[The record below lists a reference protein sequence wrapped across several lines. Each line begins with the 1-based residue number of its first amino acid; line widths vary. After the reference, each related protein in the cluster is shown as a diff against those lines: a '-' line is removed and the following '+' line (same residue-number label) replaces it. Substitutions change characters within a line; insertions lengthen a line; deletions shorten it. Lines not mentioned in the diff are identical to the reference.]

1 MKLKMKLKNLINDS
15 SIRKTCFTATFA
27 ALAALGVLSFSD
39 TAHAQANTEA
49 ASYNSDSDV
58 QTENCAEGGLDVG
71 YIGNGSWVAYNQ
83 VNLNGATTFQARV
96 ASAGSGGNIEI
107 HLDSPSGT
115 LIGTCPVAVTG
126 GWQSWTTVTANLS
139 GASGFH
145 NVYLVFTGNGNA
157 LFNVEWFS
165 FQSVPNT
172 EAASYNSSY
181 GVQTEPNSEGGG
193 LDVGYISNGSYIE
206 FNQINLNGVTG
217 FAVRTASDGSGG
229 TISVCLDSPSG
240 QVIGKVQVSPTG
252 GWQTWTTENIS
263 LSGASGC
270 HNVYLVFNG
279 SGNNGLFN
287 VEWFAFQGAVNGTE
301 AASYN
306 NENSVQTENCSEGG
320 LDMGYIGNGSW
331 AEYNQLNMNGVVG
344 LSVRTAALGSGGTIS
359 VYLDNPNG
367 TLIGTVQV
375 PGTGA
380 WQNWSTETI
389 PVSAASGYHN
399 VYLVFTSGFNLER
412 FSFLTAGVHTTA
424 AGYNSASS
432 VQTENC
438 SEGGLD
444 VGYISNGSYIEFN
457 QVNLNG
463 ATSFTARTASDASG
477 GSIGIY
483 LDSPNGTLIGTMP
496 VSGTGGWETWSTQT
510 ISLSGASGYHNVYLV
525 FTGQFNTEWF
535 TFGNAASSEASGGSG
550 GSGGA
555 SGAPA
560 YTMLHASG
568 TQIVNASGQP
578 VQLTGVNL
586 GSLMVMEGWMCPLD
600 SGGLPD
606 NYSVIQE
613 LDNRFGV
620 AEEQN
625 MIRCYQTNWITIT
638 DLQNIKNAG
647 FNCVRVPVWWGDFY
661 TLSSYGANSGWRSDA
676 FTELDW
682 IVNSCASLGL
692 YVIIDMH
699 GVVGGQS
706 TSQDCG
712 QQNQNTYWGN
722 SNYQGDTAWMWWQIA
737 NHYNGNPTVAGYDLL
752 NEPDGAPSTS
762 AVWNNLNY
770 LYNSVRSA
778 DPGHMIIMEG
788 TFGNWDWDMLPNPST
803 YGWTDVA
810 YEMHEYQYNAPISQ
824 VEGGSQDQVADFN
837 AHKSWNVP
845 CYIGEWN
852 DMGMGAGCYQYS
864 IGLYNSAGM
873 SWTMWAYKA
882 MHGLVPDGW
891 GWYDPTWWPAIPNIS
906 SDSAA
911 TIYSDWQ
918 QWQTTTSFGQN
929 GGVGL

>member
-1 MKLKMKLKNLINDS
+1 MLAVLV
-15 SIRKTCFTATFA
+15 
-27 ALAALGVLSFSD
+27 ALCVLSLTGRAF
-39 TAHAQANTEA
+39 AQGNIEA
-49 ASYNSDSDV
+49 SSYNSDSNV

-71 YIGNGSWVAYNQ
+71 YIGNGSWVEYNQ

-96 ASAGSGGNIEI
+96 ASDGSGGNIEI
-107 HLDSPSGT
+107 HLDSPYGT

-126 GWQSWTTVTANLS
+126 GWQSWTTVTANLN
-139 GASGFH
+139 GAGGYH

-157 LFNVEWFS
+157 LFNVEWFA
-165 FQSVPNT
+165 FQGGSNPT
-172 EAASYNSSY
+172 EAASYNNASS
-181 GVQTEPNSEGGG
+181 VQTEQNSEGGG
-193 LDVGYISNGSYIE
+193 LDVGYISNGSWVEY
-206 FNQINLNGVTG
+206 NQLNLNGVNG
-217 FAVRTASDGSGG
+217 MAVRTASDGSGG

-240 QVIGKVQVSPTG
+240 QVIGTVQVSPTG

-263 LSGASGC
+263 LSGASGY

-279 SGNNGLFN
+279 SGYNGLFN
-287 VEWFAFQGAVNGTE
+287 VEWFAFQGAANGTE
-301 AASYN
+301 ADSYN
-306 NENSVQTENCSEGG
+306 SSSSVQNENCSEGG
-320 LDMGYIGNGSW
+320 
-331 AEYNQLNMNGVVG
+331 Q
-344 LSVRTAALGSGGTIS
+344 
-359 VYLDNPNG
+359 
-367 TLIGTVQV
+367 
-375 PGTGA
+375 
-380 WQNWSTETI
+380 
-389 PVSAASGYHN
+389 
-399 VYLVFTSGFNLER
+399 
-412 FSFLTAGVHTTA
+412 
-424 AGYNSASS
+424 
-432 VQTENC
+432 
-438 SEGGLD
+438 D

-463 ATSFTARTASDASG
+463 VTTFTARTASDASG
-477 GSIGIY
+477 GSIAVY
-483 LDSPNGTLIGTMP
+483 LDSPNGTLIGTMTVP
-496 VSGTGGWETWSTQT
+496 GTGGWQTWSTQN
-510 ISLSGASGYHNVYLV
+510 IPVNGAGGYHNVYLV
-525 FTGQFNTEWF
+525 FTGQFNTQWF
-535 TFGNAASSEASGGSG
+535 TFGNGAASGTSASGT
-550 GSGGA
+550 SGGA
-555 SGAPA
+555 AGGAPA

-568 TQIVNASGQP
+568 TQIVNASGQT
-578 VQLTGVNL
+578 VQLKGVNL

-600 SGGLPD
+600 SGNLPD

-625 MIRCYQTNWITIT
+625 LIRGYQANWITTT

-682 IVNSCASLGL
+682 IVNTCASLGL

-699 GVVGGQS
+699 GAVGGQS
-706 TSQDCG
+706 ASMDCG

-737 NHYNGNPTVAGYDLL
+737 NHYNGNATVAGYDLL

-762 AVWNNLNY
+762 AVWNVLNG
-770 LYNSVRSA
+770 LYQSVRSA

-810 YEMHEYQYNAPISQ
+810 YEMHEYQYNAPVSQ
-824 VEGGSQDQVADFN
+824 VEGGSQDQVDDFN

-852 DMGMGAGCYQYS
+852 DMGMGASCYQYS
-864 IGLYNSAGM
+864 INAYNSGGM

-882 MHGLVPDGW
+882 IHGLVPDGW
-891 GWYDPTWWPAIPNIS
+891 GWYDPTWLPPIPNIS

-911 TIYSDWQ
+911 TISSDWQ
-918 QWQTTTSFGQN
+918 QWQTTTCFGQN
-929 GGVGL
+929 SSVGL